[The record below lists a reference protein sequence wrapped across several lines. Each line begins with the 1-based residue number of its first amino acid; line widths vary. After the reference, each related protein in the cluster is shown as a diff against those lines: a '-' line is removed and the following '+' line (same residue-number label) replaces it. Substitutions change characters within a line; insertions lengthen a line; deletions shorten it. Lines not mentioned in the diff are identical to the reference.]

1 MQIMKNIKS
10 ILLLLTAVFMY
21 TACGDGFLN
30 KIDNTSINSSSFYKS
45 ESDAIKSVN
54 AVYAPMQNI
63 SLWGRRIH
71 FLLDFSCDEIGPT
84 PNTQGPPL
92 ELILHTFGPVGNEHI
107 DEPWRAFYRIISKAN
122 ITIKNVG
129 AMEDALFTTPGMKAR
144 VLGEAKFLR
153 ALAYFYINAIWN
165 GGPLRTEANDT
176 EISVARASAA
186 EIWAQVEQDLVD
198 AKNALPVSYP
208 AADLGRVTKGA
219 AQSLLGKAY
228 LFQQKWS
235 LAETEFMAVIN
246 SGAYYLMGG
255 PNDPAGQ
262 ATTVEEAIAAMRKN
276 HNFGVKNIG
285 ESVFEVQF
293 AAGLGGL
300 SWNSGA
306 ETGRQESTIRPHEYG
321 VDGRSFYNCKPNAGL
336 IAAYGGT
343 GTGIGERDP
352 RVEAFYFTQ
361 NDFLDNG
368 ATPYATIFANSGY
381 AWKKYQDG
389 NFVSTGN
396 DNDVNHDVIRYA
408 DVLLMAAEAK
418 IQQDK
423 VDEGIALINQI
434 RKRADPTGAIVPERA
449 LGAGKTQ
456 AIDWLILER
465 RLELAGEQTR
475 RLDLVRWGIAK
486 DVIPTFQV
494 GKHEYFPIPQF
505 EINSNQEMTEADQ
518 NPGY

>member
-1 MQIMKNIKS
+1 MNKIKS
-10 ILLLLTAVFMY
+10 IILVLIGLFIY
-21 TACGDGFLN
+21 TGCGDSFMN
-30 KIDNTSINSSSFYKS
+30 RVDQTSINTSSFYKS

-71 FLLDFSCDEIGPT
+71 FLLDFSCDEIDPT
-84 PNTQGPPL
+84 PNTQGPPQ
-92 ELILHTFGPVGNEHI
+92 ELIQHTFGPVGNEHI
-107 DEPWRAFYRIISKAN
+107 EQPWSAFYRIISKAN
-122 ITIKNVG
+122 ITLKNVG
-129 AMEDALFTTPGMKAR
+129 KMDDALFTTPGMKAR
-144 VLGEAKFLR
+144 VLAEAKFLR

-165 GGPLRTEANDT
+165 GGPLRTEENDT
-176 EISVARASAA
+176 EISVARSSAS
-186 EIWAQVEQDLVD
+186 EIWAQVEKDLVE
-198 AKNALPVSYP
+198 AKNALPLSYP
-208 AADLGRVTKGA
+208 QADLGRVTKGA
-219 AQSLLGKAY
+219 AQALLGRTY
-228 LFQQKWS
+228 LYQQKWS
-235 LAETEFMAVIN
+235 LAETELMGVIN
-246 SGAYYLMGG
+246 SGEYYLMGG
-255 PNDPAGQ
+255 PDDPAGQ
-262 ATTVEEAIAAMRKN
+262 ATTVEEAIVAMRKN
-276 HNFGVKNIG
+276 HDFGVKNIG
-285 ESVFEVQF
+285 ETVFEVQF
-293 AAGLGGL
+293 SAGLGGL

-321 VDGRSFYNCKPNAGL
+321 VDGRSFYNSKPSANL

-352 RVEAFYFTQ
+352 RVEAFYFTE

-368 ATPYATIFANSGY
+368 STPYATIFATSGY

-396 DNDVNHDVIRYA
+396 DNDCNHDVIRYA
-408 DVLLMAAEAK
+408 DVILMAAEAK

-423 VDEGIALINQI
+423 VNEGIELINQI
-434 RKRADPTGAIVPERA
+434 RRRADPTGAIVPERA
-449 LGAGKTQ
+449 TGASKAQ

-465 RLELAGEQTR
+465 RLELSGEQVR

-505 EINSNQEMTEADQ
+505 EINSNTLMTEADQ

>member
-1 MQIMKNIKS
+1 MKKL
-10 ILLLLTAVFMY
+10 ILFRLFFIAVFLHPG
-21 TACGDGFLN
+21 CGDSFLN
-30 KIDNTSINSSSFYKS
+30 KVDETSVNSSSFFQS
-45 ESDAIKSVN
+45 ESDAIKAVN
-54 AVYAPMQNI
+54 AVYAPMQNL
-63 SLWGRRIH
+63 SLWGRHIH
-71 FLLDFSCDEIGPT
+71 FLLDFSCDEIS
-84 PNTQGPPL
+84 PNPGAQGTL
-92 ELILHTFGPVGNEHI
+92 MELIVHTFGPVGNEHI
-107 DEPWRAFYRIISKAN
+107 NLPWSAFYRMIAMAN
-122 ITIKNVG
+122 NTIKNVA
-129 AMEDALFTTPGMKAR
+129 AMDDDRFTTSGMKAR

-208 AADLGRVTKGA
+208 AADLGRATKGA

-235 LAETEFMAVIN
+235 LAETELTAVIN

-255 PNDPAGQ
+255 PDDPAGQ

-276 HNFGVKNIG
+276 HDFGVKNIG
-285 ESVFEVQF
+285 ETVFEVQF
-293 AAGLGGL
+293 AADLGGL

-449 LGAGKTQ
+449 LGAGKAQ

-465 RLELAGEQTR
+465 RLELAGEQVR

-486 DVIPTFQV
+486 DVIPTFQA
-494 GKHEYFPIPQF
+494 GMHEYFPIPQT
-505 EINSNQEMTEADQ
+505 EINANQAMTGADQ